1 MSPDLPHVRIADGV
15 TAETFRSE
23 ILPGNQPVL
32 LKGVAADWPAVRAG
46 LTSPEAMV
54 QYLRRFD
61 RGKPVE
67 TILGS
72 PDIEGRFFYNEKL
85 DGLNFARRPEPIGA
99 SVQRILGVRGESR
112 PPSFYIQ
119 AAPIPDCLPGF
130 EGENRLGLVDA
141 SVPPRIWIGNRLT
154 VQTHFDVS
162 DNIAC
167 VVTGR
172 RLFTLFPP
180 EQVPNLYPGPFEL
193 TLAGP
198 PVSMVRLDDPDFDAY
213 PRFRQALERAQV
225 AEVHPGDAVYVP
237 YFWWHHVRTLDDLNI
252 LVNFWWNDAEAD
264 LGSPFDALLHA
275 VLALRDL
282 PERQREPWRTMFDHY
297 VFGRNGDP
305 VAHLP
310 EAARGALGAHD
321 AEMRQKIRMMLLRSI
336 GRQAGLQPAPRRPP
350 PASA

>member
-1 MSPDLPHVRIADGV
+1 VDHVTV
-15 TAETFRSE
+15 ETFRNE
-23 ILPGNQPVL
+23 IVPGNQPVL
-32 LKGVAADWPAVRAG
+32 LKGVAKNWPAVRAG
-46 LTSPEAMV
+46 LKSPEAMV
-54 QYLRRFD
+54 DYIKRFD

-67 TILGS
+67 TILGR
-72 PDIEGRFFYNEKL
+72 PEIEGKFFYNETL
-85 DGLNFARRPEPIGA
+85 DGLNFARRPEPIVA
-99 SVQRILGVRGESR
+99 SVQRILGVRGEDR

-119 AAPIPDCLPGF
+119 AAPIPEFLPGF
-130 EGENRLGLVDA
+130 EQENRLGLVDS

-180 EQVPNLYPGPFEL
+180 EQTPNLYPGPFEL

-213 PRFRQALERAQV
+213 PRFRQALEHAQV
-225 AEVHPGDAVYVP
+225 ADVHPGDAIYVP
-237 YFWWHHVRTLDDLNI
+237 YFWWHHVRALDDLNV

-275 VLALRDL
+275 ILAIRDM
-282 PERQREPWRTMFDHY
+282 PARQREPWRMMFDHY
-297 VFGRNGDP
+297 AFGQNGDP

-310 EAARGALGAHD
+310 EAARGSLGAHD
-321 AEMRQKIRMMLLRSI
+321 PEMRQKIRLMLLRSI
-336 GRQAGLQPAPRRPP
+336 GRQAGLQPGPGQPSPAQRRRG
-350 PASA
+350 